1 MLDYDLLDDT
11 EGDDDGK
18 NDGDDPRVDDGGD
31 KGDGTQL
38 PIIAQ
43 SGGTKQGHHIED
55 PQVAVGKEPE
65 IIIILRGRKVFSVGL
80 VSSTIQNL
88 SQFSQKSKVC
98 RQWKVEL
105 SK

>member
-11 EGDDDGK
+11 EGDDNGED
-18 NDGDDPRVDDGGD
+18 DGDDPHVYDGGD
-31 KGDGTQL
+31 EGDGPQL
-38 PIIAQ
+38 PIIAE

-55 PQVAVGKEPE
+55 PQIAVGEEPE

-88 SQFSQKSKVC
+88 S
-98 RQWKVEL
+98 
-105 SK
+105 